1 MQLHSKRHLLRQVLS
16 KYGMVINF
24 DKRHNVPGI
33 ETGREK
39 QVLGSTHDVRAARS
53 IQFWPRNHGAAADS
67 DHC

>member
-1 MQLHSKRHLLRQVLS
+1 
-16 KYGMVINF
+16 MVINF